1 MLHSE
6 QNIDDLEQSL
16 LIYHDYNSESEI
28 SSEPIIII
36 PKQYNW
42 NCFYIYVLVW
52 ITIIMILIFVGI
64 YFNL

>member
-6 QNIDDLEQSL
+6 QNIEDLEKSL
-16 LIYHDYNSESEI
+16 LIYDDYNSEI
-28 SSEPIIII
+28 SDPIIII

-42 NCFYIYVLVW
+42 NCFYIYVFVW
-52 ITIIMILIFVGI
+52 ITITIILIFVGI